1 VKLRLRSIWLL
12 AALISL
18 CAVHMWQPVGLW
30 GDISYMMVTVGAGC
44 IAMAAA
50 MRRPARQR
58 YPWLW
63 VASGVLLAGLGDVI
77 YTVIYWIR
85 DERPN
90 ASVADILYLAS
101 YMALALGLLS
111 ILGMYKGG
119 RRLDVDGLID
129 MSSFAIFSIL
139 VISQVTNVGEIFAD
153 DSVSRTVQV
162 IWAAY
167 PVLDAALLAVLLR
180 ALISRRRLGT
190 NGLLLSVGIG
200 FWLVA
205 DFATLLLE
213 DPTLY
218 TAWMDVGW
226 MLGAAA
232 MGAAVID
239 RRRTAAGQDAIDDPL
254 AVRDG
259 TVRVGGARVLIS
271 LCPLAAPGAIATIA
285 YIRGNSLNP
294 IPLFVA
300 TVVLVL
306 LAFAR
311 STRLVK
317 ARDLQEAQLEQS
329 ERYYQALA
337 ENSADAVIVVDENG
351 MIVNSSPH
359 LAAMIGKHDVD
370 TAGVDAIEMIE
381 PVEQGRFRA
390 ALDNVRAT
398 TGVVKEIEVHTGHPD
413 GSPRWFGMR
422 LVNLMDE
429 SSVGALVINIH
440 DVTDRKR
447 AEEELTHRAF
457 HDSLTGLANRA
468 LFHDRVEHALQRNA
482 RSGADM
488 AVIFLD
494 IDGFKTVNDSRG
506 HESGDRVLQ
515 EIAGRLLSAVRS
527 ADTVARLGG
536 DEFAVL
542 IEQSSRAVDEAST
555 IADRVLQSL
564 TAPLHIGDHQLVLSA
579 SIGISVGDG
588 ESTASSMLRDA
599 DVAMYRAKTTGKAKW
614 TLYDPAM
621 REAAIE
627 RLELETDLVNAL
639 ANDQFKLVYQP
650 IIELESEDIVG
661 FEALLRWH
669 HPTRGVIGPDSFIP
683 IAEENGTIVAIGEW
697 VLQEACR
704 VGAQWQKRY
713 PERHLSMAVNLSTRQ
728 VATRE
733 IVNQVRDAL
742 EHSGLAPDSLVLE
755 MTETVLVHDTALA
768 STRLHE
774 LRDLNVKLAIDDFGT
789 GYSSL
794 SYLRQFPVDILKI
807 DRSFINSITDR
818 NQIPAIVRGLLDLG
832 KTLKLETVAEGI
844 ELGVQRDTLRD
855 QHCEF
860 GQGFLFAHPLS
871 SAEADDLL
879 EQLAAQ
885 LAATT
890 QAP

>member
-1 VKLRLRSIWLL
+1 
-12 AALISL
+12 
-18 CAVHMWQPVGLW
+18 
-30 GDISYMMVTVGAGC
+30 
-44 IAMAAA
+44 
-50 MRRPARQR
+50 
-58 YPWLW
+58 
-63 VASGVLLAGLGDVI
+63 
-77 YTVIYWIR
+77 
-85 DERPN
+85 
-90 ASVADILYLAS
+90 
-101 YMALALGLLS
+101 
-111 ILGMYKGG
+111 
-119 RRLDVDGLID
+119 
-129 MSSFAIFSIL
+129 
-139 VISQVTNVGEIFAD
+139 
-153 DSVSRTVQV
+153 
-162 IWAAY
+162 
-167 PVLDAALLAVLLR
+167 
-180 ALISRRRLGT
+180 
-190 NGLLLSVGIG
+190 
-200 FWLVA
+200 
-205 DFATLLLE
+205 
-213 DPTLY
+213 
-218 TAWMDVGW
+218 
-226 MLGAAA
+226 
-232 MGAAVID
+232 
-239 RRRTAAGQDAIDDPL
+239 
-254 AVRDG
+254 
-259 TVRVGGARVLIS
+259 
-271 LCPLAAPGAIATIA
+271 
-285 YIRGNSLNP
+285 
-294 IPLFVA
+294 
-300 TVVLVL
+300 
-306 LAFAR
+306 
-311 STRLVK
+311 
-317 ARDLQEAQLEQS
+317 
-329 ERYYQALA
+329 
-337 ENSADAVIVVDENG
+337 
-351 MIVNSSPH
+351 
-359 LAAMIGKHDVD
+359 
-370 TAGVDAIEMIE
+370 
-381 PVEQGRFRA
+381 
-390 ALDNVRAT
+390 
-398 TGVVKEIEVHTGHPD
+398 
-413 GSPRWFGMR
+413 
-422 LVNLMDE
+422 
-429 SSVGALVINIH
+429 
-440 DVTDRKR
+440 
-447 AEEELTHRAF
+447 
-457 HDSLTGLANRA
+457 
-468 LFHDRVEHALQRNA
+468 
-482 RSGADM
+482 
-488 AVIFLD
+488 
-494 IDGFKTVNDSRG
+494 
-506 HESGDRVLQ
+506 
-515 EIAGRLLSAVRS
+515 
-527 ADTVARLGG
+527 
-536 DEFAVL
+536 
-542 IEQSSRAVDEAST
+542 
-555 IADRVLQSL
+555 
-564 TAPLHIGDHQLVLSA
+564 
-579 SIGISVGDG
+579 
-588 ESTASSMLRDA
+588 MLRDA